1 MRMMSDMLT
10 HIASHVPSFDAM
22 FPEEQPLQEEGEEI
36 EKPPAQGQ
44 HVEEERMPV
53 QDAESPSVVKQ
64 QETRGNMQET
74 EKKGNILGSG
84 LQKMKAWKKGNRKKR
99 KHIPDFVEELLEDG
113 YSSEQLGYILDCM
126 EDGADPE
133 EIKRFASPKLPVEL
147 MRRLRMMEKKE
158 ETGNGK

>member
-1 MRMMSDMLT
+1 
-10 HIASHVPSFDAM
+10 
-22 FPEEQPLQEEGEEI
+22 
-36 EKPPAQGQ
+36 
-44 HVEEERMPV
+44 MPDP
-53 QDAESPSVVKQ
+53 DAESPSVVKQ